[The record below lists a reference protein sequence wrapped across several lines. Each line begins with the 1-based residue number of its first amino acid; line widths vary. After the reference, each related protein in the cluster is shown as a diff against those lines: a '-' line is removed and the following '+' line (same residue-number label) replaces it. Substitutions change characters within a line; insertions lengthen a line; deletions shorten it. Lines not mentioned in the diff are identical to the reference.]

1 MFERDRQSDYPMGAT
16 DKETILSDDT
26 RFKGS
31 LEFSHKLIISGYFE
45 GNLNSKGTLLV
56 GKSGQVK
63 AEIKV
68 GSIIIEGKVWGN
80 ILADDKIE
88 LRSSAELYGD
98 IKANR
103 LTINEGATFIGKCD
117 VNPNRKETAQST
129 QSAQSSPIEKKPQPE
144 IKKEVT
150 VEKTQEKSKEP
161 LFGGSMKY

>member
-1 MFERDRQSDYPMGAT
+1 MFDRDRQSDYPSGNME
-16 DKETILSDDT
+16 KETILSDDT
-26 RFKGS
+26 KFKGS
-31 LEFSHKLIISGYFE
+31 LEFSNKLIVSGYFE
-45 GNLNSKGTLLV
+45 GNLTSKGILLV
-56 GKSGQVK
+56 GKTGQVK

-117 VNPNRKETAQST
+117 VNPNRKE
-129 QSAQSSPIEKKPQPE
+129 SAQAASANANVEKKPQPE
-144 IKKEVT
+144 IKKET
-150 VEKTQEKSKEP
+150 TPERQQEKSKEP
-161 LFGGSMKY
+161 LFGGSIKY